1 MGISIKRQHIVLTV
15 TTALTLVTALTTPL
29 FTGVQGSETGQT
41 EVDPY
46 LGEYEE
52 EFYPI
57 GIQIKELEGNRQN
70 LQ

>member
-15 TTALTLVTALTTPL
+15 TIALTLVIALTSPL

-41 EVDPY
+41 EVDQY
-46 LGEYEE
+46 LGEYDGES
-52 EFYPI
+52 YPI
-57 GIQIKELEGNRQN
+57 AIQIEEREGNRQK

>member
-15 TTALTLVTALTTPL
+15 TIALTLVTALTSPL

-41 EVDPY
+41 EVNPY
-46 LGEYEE
+46 LGEYDEE
-52 EFYPI
+52 SYPI
-57 GIQIKELEGNRQN
+57 GIQIEELEGNRQK

>member
-1 MGISIKRQHIVLTV
+1 LGISIKRQHIVLTV
-15 TTALTLVTALTTPL
+15 TTALTLVTALTSPL

-41 EVDPY
+41 EVNPY

-57 GIQIKELEGNRQN
+57 SIQIKELEGNRQKS
-70 LQ
+70 Q

>member
-1 MGISIKRQHIVLTV
+1 
-15 TTALTLVTALTTPL
+15 LTLVTALTSPL

-41 EVDPY
+41 EVNPY

-57 GIQIKELEGNRQN
+57 GIQIEELEGNRQKS
-70 LQ
+70 Q